1 MDILC
6 FHSKEDIRKK
16 ISSHLEEMGF
26 EFECFEFIDY
36 ENMIKLWKRKK
47 PLIILTELS
56 DKNIKILDE
65 DLFVIPIIKHVN
77 RTLATKYAN
86 RDFIILDP
94 LTRNFKRIFMKIL
107 LMHTDKKSV
116 RKLLSKEGISRNIVY
131 GYGFEW
137 GRTFVVNIKDEE
149 KIYRILPDIVRDDIH
164 LFVAVRDKPEI
175 LEDLSNTKVV
185 WVTDIIGKDRIKPH
199 NLTILTD
206 SIIRFIE
213 EKKNAIIL
221 IDCIEYLLLYND
233 FINILRNVE
242 LINSYVMEHNAI
254 LIIII
259 DNNAYTKKE
268 YSLLRRYAM
277 EWKGA

>member
-1 MDILC
+1 
-6 FHSKEDIRKK
+6 
-16 ISSHLEEMGF
+16 MGF
-26 EFECFEFIDY
+26 EFECLELMDY
-36 ENMIKLWKRKK
+36 EGMMDLWRKKK

-94 LTRNFKRIFMKIL
+94 LTRNFRRVFMKIL
-107 LMHTDKKSV
+107 LMHSDKKSV
-116 RKLLSKEGISRNIVY
+116 KKLLSKKGIARNIVY

-137 GRTFVVNIKDEE
+137 GRSFVVNIKDEE
-149 KIYRILPDIVRDDIH
+149 KIYRILPEIVKDDIH
-164 LFVAVRDKPEI
+164 LFVAVRDRPEV
-175 LEDLSNTKVV
+175 LEGLSNTKVV

-213 EKKNAIIL
+213 EKENAIIL

-233 FINILRNVE
+233 FINILRNIE

-277 EWKGA
+277 EWIGV

>member
-6 FHSKEDIRKK
+6 FHSREDVRRK

-26 EFECFEFIDY
+26 EFECFEIKDY
-36 ENMIKLWKRKK
+36 EDMMNLWRENK
-47 PLIILTELS
+47 PLIIITELS

-65 DLFVIPIIKHVN
+65 DIFVIPIIKHVN

-94 LTRNFKRIFMKIL
+94 LVRNFKRVFMKIL
-107 LMHTDKKSV
+107 LMHSDKKSV
-116 RKLLSKEGISRNIVY
+116 KKLLNREGVSKNIVY

-137 GRTFVVNIKDEE
+137 GRSFVVNIKDEG
-149 KIYRILPDIVRDDIH
+149 KIYSILPDIIRDNIH
-164 LFVAVRDKPEI
+164 LFVAVRDRPEVVSS
-175 LEDLSNTKVV
+175 LKNTKVI

-213 EKKNAIIL
+213 EKENAIVL
-221 IDCIEYLLLYND
+221 IDCVEYLLLYND

-268 YSLLRRYAM
+268 YSLLRRYAI
-277 EWKGA
+277 EWKGV

>member
-1 MDILC
+1 MDVLC
-6 FHSKEDIRKK
+6 FHSKEGIRNK
-16 ISSHLEEMGF
+16 ISLHLEEMGF
-26 EFECFEFIDY
+26 KFECLDIMNY
-36 ENMIKLWKRKK
+36 EDMLKLWREKK
-47 PLIILTELS
+47 PLIIITELS
-56 DKNIKILDE
+56 EKNIKILDE
-65 DLFVIPIIKHVN
+65 DIFVIPIIKHVN

-94 LTRNFKRIFMKIL
+94 FTRNFKRIFMKIL
-107 LMHTDKKSV
+107 LTHSNKKSV
-116 RKLLSKEGISRNIVY
+116 KKLLSQERISKNIVY

-137 GRTFVVNIKDEE
+137 GKSFVVNIKDEE
-149 KIYRILPDIVRDDIH
+149 KLYSVLPQMIRDDIH
-164 LFVAVRDKPEI
+164 LFVAVREKSEV
-175 LEDLSNTKVV
+175 LEGMKNTKII

-213 EKKNAIIL
+213 EKKNAIVL

-277 EWKGA
+277 EWKGV

>member
-1 MDILC
+1 MDVLC
-6 FHSKEDIRKK
+6 FHSKEDTRKK

-26 EFECFEFIDY
+26 EFECFDILDY
-36 ENMIKLWKRKK
+36 KSMLDLWKKKK
-47 PLIILTELS
+47 PLIIITELS
-56 DKNIKILDE
+56 EKNMKILDE
-65 DLFVIPIIKHVN
+65 DIFVIPIIKHVN

-94 LTRNFKRIFMKIL
+94 FTRNFKSVFMKIL
-107 LMHTDKKSV
+107 LTHSDKRSV
-116 RKLLSKEGISRNIVY
+116 KKLLSQNKISRNIVY
-131 GYGFEW
+131 GYGLEW
-137 GRTFVVNIKDEE
+137 GKSFVVNIKDEE
-149 KIYRILPDIVRDDIH
+149 KIYAILPDILRDNIH
-164 LFVAVRDKPEI
+164 LFVAVRDRPEM
-175 LEDLSNTKVV
+175 LRELKNTKVI

-213 EKKNAIIL
+213 EKDNAIIL

-233 FINILRNVE
+233 FINILRNIE
-242 LINSYVMEHNAI
+242 LINSYVMEHDAI